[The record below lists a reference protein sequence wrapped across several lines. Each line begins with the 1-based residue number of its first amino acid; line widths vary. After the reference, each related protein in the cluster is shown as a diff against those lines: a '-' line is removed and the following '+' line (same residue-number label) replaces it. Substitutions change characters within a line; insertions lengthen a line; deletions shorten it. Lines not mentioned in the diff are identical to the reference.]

1 MKSPDSIYIVIP
13 AFKEA
18 TVIGAVIAGVLKKYK
33 NIIVIDDCSPDETA
47 AIARQAGA
55 IVLSHPINLGQG
67 AALATGIKYALGRGA
82 EYIVTFDAD
91 GQHRVEDIEV
101 LLRKQLETNAEMVI
115 GSRFLGSAEGMPP
128 LRRFVLKMAVHYTRL
143 TSGVSMTDAHNG
155 FRLLTRSAAQ
165 RLRIR
170 QNRMSHA
177 SEIIDQIRSKQI
189 SLAEA
194 PITVLYT
201 EYSLQKGQR
210 LSNAFNIIWETIL
223 ARMQK

>member
-1 MKSPDSIYIVIP
+1 MKSLDSVFVVIP

-18 TVIGAVIAGVLKKYK
+18 AVIGGVIRGVVTEYP
-33 NIIVIDDCSPDETA
+33 NVVVIDDCSPDETA
-47 AIARQAGA
+47 AIASEAGA
-55 IVLSHPINLGQG
+55 TVLRHPINLGQG
-67 AALATGIKYALGRGA
+67 AALATGIRYALECGA

-91 GQHRVEDIEV
+91 GQHRVEDIGV
-101 LLRKQLETNAEMVI
+101 LLRKQRETGAEMVI
-115 GSRFLGSAEGMPP
+115 GSRFLGSAQGMPA
-128 LRRFVLKMAVHYTRL
+128 LRRFVLRMAVHYTRL

-155 FRLLTRSAAQ
+155 FRLLTRSAAI

-177 SEIIDQIRSKQI
+177 SEIIDQIKSKQI
-189 SLAEA
+189 TLAEA
-194 PITVLYT
+194 PVTVLYT

-210 LSNAFNIIWETIL
+210 LSNAFNIIWETVL

>member
-1 MKSPDSIYIVIP
+1 MKSLDSIYIVVP
-13 AFKEA
+13 AFREA
-18 TVIGAVIAGVLKKYK
+18 TVIGDVIAGVVKKYPK
-33 NIIVIDDCSPDETA
+33 VVVIDDCSPDETA
-47 AIARQAGA
+47 AIAEQAGA

-67 AALATGIKYALGRGA
+67 AALATGIRYALSKGA

-91 GQHRVEDIEV
+91 GQHRVDDIEV
-101 LLRKQLETNAEMVI
+101 LLRKQLETGAEMVI

-128 LRRFVLKMAVHYTRL
+128 FRRFVLKMAVHYTRL

-155 FRLLTRSAAQ
+155 FRLLTRAAAL

-177 SEIIDQIRSKQI
+177 SEIIDQIKSQQI

-194 PITVLYT
+194 PVTVLYT